1 MVSEGQIGR
10 TSYNPMQTHFCVI
23 DTLMHQGLSFG
34 REALKG
40 AARLAWTVSA
50 AVGVTERASL
60 LWYACQR
67 SG

>member
-1 MVSEGQIGR
+1 
-10 TSYNPMQTHFCVI
+10 MQTHFCVI